1 MFQTEMAIVAAAW
14 LLRSLVWHLDT
25 ALKEDAILGIAS
37 IRSRLLWYLQATIA
51 MTEAADVLPDF
62 RSLARAWL
70 ADLRDR
76 WPQTQSL
83 SLYPAF
89 AGGAD

>member
-1 MFQTEMAIVAAAW
+1 MAAAW
-14 LLRSLVWHLDT
+14 LLRTLAWQLDT

-37 IRSRLLWYLQATIA
+37 FRSRLLWYLETTIT

-62 RSLARAWL
+62 RSLARIWL

-76 WPQTQSL
+76 WPLTQPL
-83 SLYPAF
+83 GLYPAF
-89 AGGAD
+89 AGGSG